1 MVLLLPINFAITMQ
15 TRKYQVYFNSII
27 NLNLTYLKVKQ
38 MIIKDERTKM
48 VNEVLN
54 GIKIIKLYAW
64 EIPMEETI
72 SKLRNRELSLI
83 RKADLLRTFSDM
95 LNTASPFLVTFLF

>member
-1 MVLLLPINFAITMQ
+1 
-15 TRKYQVYFNSII
+15 
-27 NLNLTYLKVKQ
+27 

-54 GIKIIKLYAW
+54 GIKVIKLYAW
-64 EIPMEETI
+64 EPPMEKTI
-72 SKLRNRELSLI
+72 SDLRDRELQLI

-95 LNTASPFLVTFLF
+95 LNTASPFLVIL